1 MGEKQ
6 STEYERFESL
16 TRRLARVPKKEV
28 DDLEKVDSTRKDPSD
43 KPSDDASEDQSA
55 EEERS

>member
-1 MGEKQ
+1 MSGT
-6 STEYERFESL
+6 TEYERFEAL
-16 TRRLARVPKKEV
+16 TKRLAQVPKKEV
-28 DDLEKVDSTRKDPSD
+28 DDLEKVESSKTDPSD